1 MTSRKIPATQAVVVT
16 RYYQKNSLCHNA
28 WIYFCKKAREL
39 ETPSYIRLVLSKR
52 KSALCVAIKQFVWLK
67 GLFNISAARLV
78 HGLLVRIVLLLF
90 IRTVL
95 TSKTRAPLVSQ
106 DSLEAPRQR
115 SLSNLAAKLHGL
127 TLEIRNHFSVLPLT
141 TAR

>member
-16 RYYQKNSLCHNA
+16 RYYQKNSQCHNA
-28 WIYFCKKAREL
+28 LIYL
-39 ETPSYIRLVLSKR
+39 ETPSYIQLVLSKR

-78 HGLLVRIVLLLF
+78 HGLLVCIVLLLF
-90 IRTVL
+90 IRTAL

-115 SLSNLAAKLHGL
+115 SLSNLAAKPHGL